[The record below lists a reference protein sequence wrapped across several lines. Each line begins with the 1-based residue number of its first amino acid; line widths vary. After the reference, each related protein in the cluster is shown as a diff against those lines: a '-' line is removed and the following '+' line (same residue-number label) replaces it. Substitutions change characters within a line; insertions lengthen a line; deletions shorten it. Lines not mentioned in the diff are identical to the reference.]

1 MISIKREIKTKLF
14 SEYKFY
20 DEHNSEMR
28 SIFMYTG
35 IYLACLMLM
44 PTWRSL
50 YGPTVLDRLVG
61 VNAIGSKTIVMLI
74 LIGLIFDRV
83 DMFVDIA
90 LAYAMLNFI
99 AVLAASR
106 YFQKRK
112 GLYDETR
119 KELK

>member
-1 MISIKREIKTKLF
+1 MK
-14 SEYKFY
+14 
-20 DEHNSEMR
+20 D
-28 SIFMYTG
+28 IFIYFG
-35 IYLACLMLM
+35 IILAVLMLM

-50 YGPTVLDRLVG
+50 VGPTVLDRLIG

-74 LIGLIFDRV
+74 LIGLIFNRV

-106 YFQKRK
+106 YFQKQK
-112 GLYDETR
+112 GLYDEN
-119 KELK
+119 KEL